1 MAGKLQLH
9 RSDVDPREIA
19 AGAVEIVQMAA
30 DAKRIRIG
38 VDVAPGTGA
47 FRADGARLQQVLW
60 NLLSNAV
67 KFTPEDGTIAVAI
80 RRRGRWDEIV
90 VADSGMGI
98 ERDFLPSVF
107 EPFRQADG
115 SPTRTHD
122 GLGLGLAIVK
132 QLVQAHGGDIAVE
145 SPGAGL
151 GTTFRVRIPAARAA
165 SPTQDPA
172 GGSDETAADSASLE
186 GLSVLVVDDDR
197 DSRDVV
203 AAHLENSRA
212 SVLTAASVAEAMDVL
227 QRERVDVLL
236 ADVAMPGE
244 DGYSLVRKLRATSSG
259 AATIPAAA
267 LTAHAREEDRQVAL
281 RAGFQMHLAKP
292 IDARSLVAAI
302 AALRQPDPV

>member
-1 MAGKLQLH
+1 
-9 RSDVDPREIA
+9 
-19 AGAVEIVQMAA
+19 
-30 DAKRIRIG
+30 
-38 VDVAPGTGA
+38 
-47 FRADGARLQQVLW
+47 
-60 NLLSNAV
+60 
-67 KFTPEDGTIAVAI
+67 
-80 RRRGRWDEIV
+80 
-90 VADSGMGI
+90 
-98 ERDFLPSVF
+98 
-107 EPFRQADG
+107 
-115 SPTRTHD
+115 
-122 GLGLGLAIVK
+122 
-132 QLVQAHGGDIAVE
+132 
-145 SPGAGL
+145 
-151 GTTFRVRIPAARAA
+151 
-165 SPTQDPA
+165 
-172 GGSDETAADSASLE
+172 
-186 GLSVLVVDDDR
+186 VDDDR